1 MVTSCKVGVLDMSE
15 VVKVAR
21 HCRYLP
27 EGNPEVTGEVP
38 PTETQ
43 EGGSPES
50 GRNEVLDALTSKVM
64 LVEAGAVSSQN
75 RAFQVAPEI
84 PVSKT

>member
-1 MVTSCKVGVLDMSE
+1 MVTSSKVGVSDVSE

-38 PTETQ
+38 PTKVH
-43 EGGSPES
+43 EGVVAFLA
-50 GRNEVLDALTSKVM
+50 NEVFEALTSKVM
-64 LVEAGAVSSQN
+64 SVLLGSVSSQN
-75 RAFQVAPEI
+75 RAFQVAPAT